1 MATGG
6 DIGVVVDHVPL
17 GNPDVSSLKKMK
29 TEDVNRL
36 EDVPG
41 DGSCLYHCL
50 HQLAITSA
58 GKLTKPNTDIYF
70 RDNSDLRR
78 TIGRHLVANADEFVR
93 AWGDQMKQV
102 VAARKDR
109 PLKDMSGYTNK
120 KLVEEYA
127 SVQITHESNPWGGD
141 IEIDV
146 ASSYFGVVIRKY
158 EYIQLEDEDSGSMYL
173 KSTFFPNE
181 ATRDH
186 VQASEKKEQRASNFV
201 QWRVALKYGHF
212 NYVVEDIQGDLSSDE
227 LGYEPFTVRTTASE
241 HARDIKMLADRKK
254 GGRPAGTTQ
263 QESNQLLRE
272 MNELRLQR
280 KNTTDVSKTC
290 QPNPYRASADDYVK
304 MLSMETEF
312 DLKES
317 KSEMSDDDYNE
328 YDKWE
333 KGEEDSSDDDENR

>member
-1 MATGG
+1 M
-6 DIGVVVDHVPL
+6 VVDHVPL
-17 GNPDVSSLKKMK
+17 GNPDVSSLEKMK
-29 TEDVNRL
+29 NEDVDRL

-70 RDNSDLRR
+70 KNNSDLRR
-78 TIGRHLVANADEFVR
+78 TLGRHILANADEFVKT
-93 AWGDQMKQV
+93 WGDQMKQV

-109 PLKDMSGYTNK
+109 PSKDMSGYTNK
-120 KLVEEYA
+120 ELVEEYT

-186 VQASEKKEQRASNFV
+186 VQAAEKKEQRASNFV
-201 QWRVALKYGHF
+201 QWRIALKYGHF

-227 LGYEPFTVRTTASE
+227 LGYESFPVRTTASE

-254 GGRPAGTTQ
+254 EGRTAGTTQ
-263 QESNQLLRE
+263 PESNQLLRE
-272 MNELRLQR
+272 MHQLRLQR
-280 KNTTDVSKTC
+280 NNTADVQKTC
-290 QPNPYRASADDYVK
+290 QPNPYRAGMEDYVK
-304 MLSMETEF
+304 MLSMEAEF
-312 DLKES
+312 DLKKS
-317 KSEMSDDDYNE
+317 KSETSDDDYD
-328 YDKWE
+328 YDQWE
-333 KGEEDSSDDDENR
+333 EKSESEDSSDGKKAVIF